1 MLMQGPEL
9 MVLYAA
15 LFIGVLLAFDGIL
28 QFFSRGNGGEEA
40 INRRLRMLASG
51 ADPEEVLN
59 LLRRRRPADGLER
72 IPGLREWQTLVIQSG
87 IATAP
92 GRLLTLLFLGTAG
105 LSLLLMVLGFA
116 GLTALT
122 LALLLGMALPVII
135 LVQIRSRRA
144 NRIARQLPDGI
155 DLMVRSLRAG
165 HPLNAA
171 FQVIAREMPDP
182 LGSEMGIVADAITY
196 GDDLTD
202 AVTAFADRVGI
213 EDARYLAV
221 AINIQAGTGG
231 NLAHVLEALA
241 NVIRERFAMLRK
253 IKALSAEG
261 RLTAMIVS
269 VVPLVIYFSLN
280 LISPTYYG
288 DVADDPLYT
297 PFLATG
303 VVLTVMNAIVLRR
316 LVRFHF

>member
-1 MLMQGPEL
+1 MQL
-9 MVLYAA
+9 MVLYTA
-15 LFIGVLLAFDGIL
+15 LFVGVLLAFDGLL
-28 QFFSRGNGGEEA
+28 QLFSRARSGEEA

-51 ADPEEVLN
+51 ADPEEVLR
-59 LLRRRRPADGLER
+59 LLRRRRAPDGMER
-72 IPGLREWQTLVIQSG
+72 FPGLREWQALVTQSG
-87 IATAP
+87 IATEA
-92 GRLLTLLFLGTAG
+92 GRLLVVLLMSTAG
-105 LSLLLMVLGFA
+105 LFLILMVLGFA
-116 GLTALT
+116 GHVAFL
-122 LALLLGMALPVII
+122 LALALGVALPVMV
-135 LVQIRSRRA
+135 LVQVRSRRA
-144 NRIARQLPDGI
+144 GAIARQLPDGI

-165 HPLNAA
+165 HPLNGA

-202 AVTAFADRVGI
+202 AVTAFAERVGI

-241 NVIRERFAMLRK
+241 QVIRERFAMLRK
-253 IKALSAEG
+253 IRALSAEG
-261 RLTAMIVS
+261 RLTAIIVS
-269 VVPLVIYFSLN
+269 IVPLVIFAALN
-280 LISPTYYG
+280 ALSPTFYG
-288 DVADDPLYT
+288 DVADDPLYM

>member
-1 MLMQGPEL
+1 MQL
-9 MVLYAA
+9 MVLYTA
-15 LFIGVLLAFDGIL
+15 LFVGVLLAFDGLL
-28 QFFSRGNGGEEA
+28 QFLFRGRTAEEA

-51 ADPEEVLN
+51 ADPQEVLR
-59 LLRRRRPADGLER
+59 LLRRRRPPSGMEG
-72 IPGLREWQTLVIQSG
+72 IPGLREWQTLVLQSG
-87 IATAP
+87 ITMEA
-92 GRLLTLLFLGTAG
+92 GRLLGTLLLGTAG
-105 LSLLLMVLGFA
+105 LFVILMVLGFA
-116 GLTALT
+116 GIVALI
-122 LALLLGMALPVII
+122 LALAMGVALPIMV
-135 LVQIRSRRA
+135 LVWIRGRRA
-144 NRIARQLPDGI
+144 GAIARQLPDGI

-165 HPLNAA
+165 HPLNGA

-202 AVTAFADRVGI
+202 AVTAFADRAGI

-241 NVIRERFAMLRK
+241 QVIRERFAMLRK
-253 IKALSAEG
+253 IRALSAEG
-261 RLTAMIVS
+261 RLTAIIVS
-269 VVPLVIYFSLN
+269 IVPLVIFASLN
-280 LISPTYYG
+280 AISPTFYG
-288 DVADDPLYT
+288 DVADDPLYL

-303 VVLTVMNAIVLRR
+303 AVLTVANAIVLRR

>member
-1 MLMQGPEL
+1 MQL
-9 MVLYAA
+9 MVLYTA
-15 LFIGVLLAFDGIL
+15 LFVGVLLAFDGLL
-28 QFFSRGNGGEEA
+28 QFLSRGQNGEEA

-51 ADPEEVLN
+51 ADPEEVLR
-59 LLRRRRPADGLER
+59 LLRRRRPPEGMER
-72 IPGLREWQTLVIQSG
+72 IPGLRAWQTLVIQSG
-87 IATAP
+87 ITTDA
-92 GRLLTLLFLGTAG
+92 GRLLTLLLMGTAA
-105 LSLLLMVLGFA
+105 LFLILMVLGLA
-116 GLTALT
+116 GLIALALALT
-122 LALLLGMALPVII
+122 VGVALPVMVLIH
-135 LVQIRSRRA
+135 IRSRRA
-144 NRIARQLPDGI
+144 AEIARQLPDGI

-165 HPLNAA
+165 HPLNSA
-171 FQVIAREMPDP
+171 FQIIAREMPDP

-202 AVTAFADRVGI
+202 AVTAFADRVGL

-241 NVIRERFAMLRK
+241 KVIRERFAMLRK

-261 RLTAMIVS
+261 RLTAIIVS
-269 VVPLVIYFSLN
+269 IVPLVIFFSLN
-280 LISPTYYG
+280 LLSPTYYG

-303 VVLTVMNAIVLRR
+303 AVLTLTNAIVLRR

>member
-1 MLMQGPEL
+1 MQL
-9 MVLYAA
+9 MVLYTA
-15 LFIGVLLAFDGIL
+15 LFVGVLLAFDGLL
-28 QFFSRGNGGEEA
+28 QFLFRGRTAEEA

-51 ADPEEVLN
+51 ADPQEVLR
-59 LLRRRRPADGLER
+59 LLRRRRPPSGLDG
-72 IPGLREWQTLVIQSG
+72 IPGVREWQTLVLHSG
-87 IATAP
+87 ISMEA
-92 GRLLTLLFLGTAG
+92 GRLLGALLLATAG
-105 LSLLLMVLGFA
+105 LFLIMMVLGFA
-116 GLTALT
+116 GRVALILAPAIG
-122 LALLLGMALPVII
+122 LALPI
-135 LVQIRSRRA
+135 LVLVCIRRRRA
-144 NRIARQLPDGI
+144 GAIARQLPDGI

-165 HPLNAA
+165 HPLNSA

-202 AVTAFADRVGI
+202 AVTAFADRAGI

-241 NVIRERFAMLRK
+241 QVIRERFAMLRK
-253 IKALSAEG
+253 IRALSAEG
-261 RLTAMIVS
+261 RLTAIIVS
-269 VVPLVIYFSLN
+269 IVPLVIFASLN
-280 LISPTYYG
+280 VLSPTFYG
-288 DVADDPLYT
+288 DVADDPLYM

-303 VVLTVMNAIVLRR
+303 AVLTAVNAVVLRR

>member
-72 IPGLREWQTLVIQSG
+72 VTGLREWQMLVIQSG
-87 IATAP
+87 VTMEA
-92 GRLLTLLFLGTAG
+92 GRLLTLLLLGTAG
-105 LSLLLMVLGFA
+105 LWLILVLLGFA
-116 GLTALT
+116 GLVALT
-122 LALLLGMALPVII
+122 LALLLGVALPVMI
-135 LVQIRSRRA
+135 LMQIRSRRA

-171 FQVIAREMPDP
+171 FQVIAREMSDP
-182 LGSEMGIVADAITY
+182 LGSEMGIIADAITY

>member
-1 MLMQGPEL
+1 MQL
-9 MVLYAA
+9 MVLYTA
-15 LFIGVLLAFDGIL
+15 LFVGVLLAFDGLL
-28 QFFSRGNGGEEA
+28 QFFSRGQGGEEA

-51 ADPEEVLN
+51 TDPEEVLR
-59 LLRRRRPADGLER
+59 LLRRRRPPDGMER
-72 IPGLREWQTLVIQSG
+72 IPGLRGWQTLVIQSG
-87 IATAP
+87 ITMEA
-92 GRLLTLLFLGTAG
+92 GRLLVALLLGTAG
-105 LSLLLMVLGFA
+105 LFLTLMVLGFT
-116 GLTALT
+116 GHVALI
-122 LALLLGMALPVII
+122 LALAMGIALPIMI
-135 LVQIRSRRA
+135 LIYIRGRRA
-144 NRIARQLPDGI
+144 GEIARQLPDGI

-165 HPLNAA
+165 HPLNSA
-171 FQVIAREMPDP
+171 FQVIAREMSDP

-241 NVIRERFAMLRK
+241 QVIRDRFAMLRK
-253 IKALSAEG
+253 IRALSAEG
-261 RLTAMIVS
+261 RLTAIIVS
-269 VVPLVIYFSLN
+269 IVPLVIFASLSA
-280 LISPTYYG
+280 LSPTYYG

-297 PFLATG
+297 SLLVTG
-303 VVLTVMNAIVLRR
+303 VVLMVANAIVLRR

>member
-15 LFIGVLLAFDGIL
+15 LFIGVLLAFDGVL
-28 QFFSRGNGGEEA
+28 QFFSRGNGSEEA

-87 IATAP
+87 IAMEA
-92 GRLLTLLFLGTAG
+92 GRLLTLLLLGTAG
-105 LSLLLMVLGFA
+105 LSLILMLLGSA

-122 LALLLGMALPVII
+122 LALVLGIALPVMV

-241 NVIRERFAMLRK
+241 GVIRERFAMLRK

-297 PFLATG
+297 PFLTTG
-303 VVLTVMNAIVLRR
+303 VVLTVLNAIVLRR

>member
-1 MLMQGPEL
+1 MQL
-9 MVLYAA
+9 MVLYTA
-15 LFIGVLLAFDGIL
+15 LFVGVLLAFDGLL
-28 QFFSRGNGGEEA
+28 QFFSRGQSGEEA

-51 ADPEEVLN
+51 TDPEEVLR
-59 LLRRRRPADGLER
+59 LLRRRRPPDGIER
-72 IPGLREWQTLVIQSG
+72 IPGLREWQELVIQSG
-87 IATAP
+87 ITMEA
-92 GRLLTLLFLGTAG
+92 GRLLVALILGTAG
-105 LSLLLMVLGFA
+105 LFLTLTVLGFA
-116 GLTALT
+116 GLVAVI
-122 LALLLGMALPVII
+122 LALSMGMALPIMI
-135 LVQIRSRRA
+135 LVYIRGRRA
-144 NRIARQLPDGI
+144 GEIARQLPDGI

-165 HPLNAA
+165 HPLNSA
-171 FQVIAREMPDP
+171 FQVIAREMSDP

-241 NVIRERFAMLRK
+241 QVIRDRFTMLRK
-253 IKALSAEG
+253 IRALSAEG
-261 RLTAMIVS
+261 RLTAIVVS
-269 VVPLVIYFSLN
+269 IVPLVIFASLN
-280 LISPTYYG
+280 ALSPTFYS

-297 PFLATG
+297 SFLVTG
-303 VVLTVMNAIVLRR
+303 VVLMAANAIVLRR

>member
-1 MLMQGPEL
+1 MQL
-9 MVLYAA
+9 MVLYTA
-15 LFIGVLLAFDGIL
+15 LFIGVLLAFDGLL
-28 QFFSRGNGGEEA
+28 QFLFRGRSAEEA

-51 ADPEEVLN
+51 ADPEEVLR
-59 LLRRRRPADGLER
+59 LLRRRRPASGMEA
-72 IPGLREWQTLVIQSG
+72 IPGLREWQTLVIHSG
-87 IATAP
+87 ITMEA
-92 GRLLTLLFLGTAG
+92 GRLLSMLLLGTAG
-105 LSLLLMVLGFA
+105 LFLVLMVLGFA
-116 GLTALT
+116 GLVALI
-122 LALLLGMALPVII
+122 LALAMGVALPIMV
-135 LVQIRSRRA
+135 LVGIRGRRA
-144 NRIARQLPDGI
+144 GAIARQLPDGI

-165 HPLNAA
+165 HPLNGA

-202 AVTAFADRVGI
+202 AVTAFADRAGI

-241 NVIRERFAMLRK
+241 RVIRERFAMLRK
-253 IKALSAEG
+253 IRALSAEG
-261 RLTAMIVS
+261 RLTAIIVS
-269 VVPLVIYFSLN
+269 IVPLVIFVSLN
-280 LISPTYYG
+280 AISPTFYG
-288 DVADDPLYT
+288 DVADDPLYM

-303 VVLTVMNAIVLRR
+303 AVLTALNAIVLRR

>member
-1 MLMQGPEL
+1 MQGSEFMIVYL
-9 MVLYAA
+9 A
-15 LFIGVLLAFDGIL
+15 LFIGVLLIFDGIV
-28 QFFSRGNGGEEA
+28 QFLSRGDGEET

-51 ADPEEVLN
+51 ADPEEVLR
-59 LLRRRRPADGLER
+59 LLRRRRQAEGLAR
-72 IPGLREWQTLVIQSG
+72 IPVLREWHSLVVQSG
-87 IATAP
+87 VTTDP
-92 GRLLTLLFLGTAG
+92 NR
-105 LSLLLMVLGFA
+105 LLLMVLGAAAGLYVLFLVLGFA
-116 GLTALT
+116 GLVALP
-122 LALLLGMALPVII
+122 LALIIGILLPV
-135 LVQIRSRRA
+135 LVLIQIQSRRA
-144 NRIARQLPDGI
+144 REISRQLPDGI

-165 HPLNAA
+165 HPLNTA

-202 AVTAFADRVGI
+202 AVLAFADRVGV

-231 NLAHVLEALA
+231 NLAQVLEALA
-241 NVIRERFAMLRK
+241 KVIRGRFAMMRK

-261 RLTAMIVS
+261 RLTAVIVS
-269 VVPLVIYFSLN
+269 AVPLIIFVALN
-280 LISPTYYG
+280 LLSPTYYG
-288 DVADDPLYT
+288 DVADDPLYM

-303 VVLTVMNAIVLRR
+303 AVLTVLNAIVLRR

>member
-1 MLMQGPEL
+1 MQGSEV
-9 MVLYAA
+9 MILYLA
-15 LFIGVLLAFDGIL
+15 LFIGVLLIFDGVM
-28 QFFSRGNGGEEA
+28 QVAARGKGEETV
-40 INRRLRMLASG
+40 NRRLRMLASG
-51 ADPEEVLN
+51 ADPEDVLR
-59 LLRRRRPADGLER
+59 LLRRRRQVNGLER
-72 IPGLREWQTLVIQSG
+72 IPVLRDWQPLVIQSG
-87 IATAP
+87 LSIDP
-92 GRLLTLLFLGTAG
+92 NRLLMLIVAGSVGLFA
-105 LSLLLMVLGFA
+105 LLLALRFE
-116 GLTALT
+116 GLTALAM
-122 LALLLGMALPVII
+122 ALMVGVALPVVV

-144 NRIARQLPDGI
+144 RAIARQLPDGI

-165 HPLNAA
+165 HPLNTA

-202 AVTAFADRVGI
+202 AVLAFADRVGV

-231 NLAHVLEALA
+231 NLARVLEALA
-241 NVIRERFAMLRK
+241 QVIRNRFAMMRK

-269 VVPLVIYFSLN
+269 AVPFIIFFALN
-280 LISPTYYG
+280 ALSPAYYG
-288 DVADDPLYT
+288 DVAGDPLYT

-303 VVLTVMNAIVLRR
+303 AVLTTINALILRR

>member
-1 MLMQGPEL
+1 MQGSEFMIVYL
-9 MVLYAA
+9 A
-15 LFIGVLLAFDGIL
+15 LFIGVLLIFDGIV
-28 QFFSRGNGGEEA
+28 QFLSRGGEET

-51 ADPEEVLN
+51 ADPEEVLR
-59 LLRRRRPADGLER
+59 LLRRRRQAEGLAR
-72 IPGLREWQTLVIQSG
+72 IPVLREWHSLVVQSG
-87 IATAP
+87 VTTDP
-92 GRLLTLLFLGTAG
+92 NR
-105 LSLLLMVLGFA
+105 LLLMVLGAAAGLYVLFLVLGFA
-116 GLTALT
+116 GLVALP
-122 LALLLGMALPVII
+122 LALIIGILLPV
-135 LVQIRSRRA
+135 LVLIQIQSRRA
-144 NRIARQLPDGI
+144 REISRQLPDGI

-165 HPLNAA
+165 HPLNTA

-182 LGSEMGIVADAITY
+182 LGSEMGIIADAITY

-202 AVTAFADRVGI
+202 AVLAFADRVGV

-231 NLAHVLEALA
+231 NLAQVLEALA
-241 NVIRERFAMLRK
+241 QVIRSRFAMMRK

-269 VVPLVIYFSLN
+269 AVPPIIFVALN
-280 LISPTYYG
+280 LLSPTYYG
-288 DVADDPLYT
+288 DVADDPLYM

-303 VVLTVMNAIVLRR
+303 AVLTVLNAIVLRR

>member
-1 MLMQGPEL
+1 MQGSEFMIVYL
-9 MVLYAA
+9 A
-15 LFIGVLLAFDGIL
+15 LFIGVLLIFDGIV
-28 QFFSRGNGGEEA
+28 QFLSRGGEET

-51 ADPEEVLN
+51 ADPEEVLR
-59 LLRRRRPADGLER
+59 LLRRRRQAEGLAR
-72 IPGLREWQTLVIQSG
+72 IPVLREWHSLVVQSG
-87 IATAP
+87 VTTDP
-92 GRLLTLLFLGTAG
+92 NR
-105 LSLLLMVLGFA
+105 LLLMVLGAAAGLYVLFLVLGFA
-116 GLTALT
+116 GLVALP
-122 LALLLGMALPVII
+122 LALIIGILLPV
-135 LVQIRSRRA
+135 LVLIQIQSRRA
-144 NRIARQLPDGI
+144 REISRQLPDGI

-165 HPLNAA
+165 HPLNTA

-202 AVTAFADRVGI
+202 AVLAFADRVGV

-231 NLAHVLEALA
+231 NLAQVLEALA
-241 NVIRERFAMLRK
+241 KVIRGRFAMMRK

-261 RLTAMIVS
+261 RLTAVIVS
-269 VVPLVIYFSLN
+269 AVPLIIFVALN
-280 LISPTYYG
+280 LLSPTYYG
-288 DVADDPLYT
+288 DVADDPLYM

-303 VVLTVMNAIVLRR
+303 AVLTVLNAIVLRR

>member
-1 MLMQGPEL
+1 MQGSEFMIVYL
-9 MVLYAA
+9 A
-15 LFIGVLLAFDGIL
+15 LFIGVLLIFDGIV
-28 QFFSRGNGGEEA
+28 QFLSRGDGEET

-51 ADPEEVLN
+51 ADPEEVLR
-59 LLRRRRPADGLER
+59 LLRRRRQAEGLAR
-72 IPGLREWQTLVIQSG
+72 IPVLREWHSLVVQSG
-87 IATAP
+87 VTTDP
-92 GRLLTLLFLGTAG
+92 NR
-105 LSLLLMVLGFA
+105 LLLMVLGAAAGLYVLLLVLGFA
-116 GLTALT
+116 GLVALP
-122 LALLLGMALPVII
+122 LALIIGILLPV
-135 LVQIRSRRA
+135 LVLIQIQSRRA
-144 NRIARQLPDGI
+144 REISRQLLDGI

-165 HPLNAA
+165 HPLNTA

-202 AVTAFADRVGI
+202 AVLAFADRVGV

-231 NLAHVLEALA
+231 NLAQVLEALA
-241 NVIRERFAMLRK
+241 KVIRGRFAMMRK

-261 RLTAMIVS
+261 RLTAVIVS
-269 VVPLVIYFSLN
+269 AVPLIIFVALN
-280 LISPTYYG
+280 LLSPTYYG
-288 DVADDPLYT
+288 DVADDPLYM

-303 VVLTVMNAIVLRR
+303 AVLTVLNAIVLRR

>member
-15 LFIGVLLAFDGIL
+15 LFI
-28 QFFSRGNGGEEA
+28 GEEA

-87 IATAP
+87 IAMEA
-92 GRLLTLLFLGTAG
+92 GRLLTLLLLGTAG
-105 LSLLLMVLGFA
+105 LSLILMLLGFA
-116 GLTALT
+116 GLVALSV
-122 LALLLGMALPVII
+122 ALVLGVALPVMI
-135 LVQIRSRRA
+135 LAQIRSRRA

-241 NVIRERFAMLRK
+241 AVIRERFAMLRK
-253 IKALSAEG
+253 IKALSAEA

-269 VVPLVIYFSLN
+269 VVPAVIYVSLN

-303 VVLTVMNAIVLRR
+303 IVLTVLNAIVLRR

>member
-1 MLMQGPEL
+1 MQGPEL

-28 QFFSRGNGGEEA
+28 EFFSRGNGGEEA

-87 IATAP
+87 IATEP
-92 GRLLTLLFLGTAG
+92 GRLLTLLLLGTAA
-105 LSLLLMVLGFA
+105 LSLILMLLGFA
-116 GLTALT
+116 GLTAVI
-122 LALLLGMALPVII
+122 LALLLGIALPVMV

-171 FQVIAREMPDP
+171 FQVIAREMADP

-241 NVIRERFAMLRK
+241 GVIRERFAMLRK

-303 VVLTVMNAIVLRR
+303 VVLTVLNAIVLRR

>member
-28 QFFSRGNGGEEA
+28 EFFSRGNGGEEA

-72 IPGLREWQTLVIQSG
+72 VPGLREWQTLVIQSG

-92 GRLLTLLFLGTAG
+92 GRLLALLLLGAAG
-105 LSLLLMVLGFA
+105 LALILMLLGIA

-122 LALLLGMALPVII
+122 LALLLGIALPVMI

-241 NVIRERFAMLRK
+241 GVIRERFAMLRK

-303 VVLTVMNAIVLRR
+303 AVLTVLNGIVLRR

>member
-1 MLMQGPEL
+1 MQGPEL

-28 QFFSRGNGGEEA
+28 QFFSRGKGGEEA

-51 ADPEEVLN
+51 ADPEEVLS

-72 IPGLREWQTLVIQSG
+72 IPGLREWQMLVIQSG
-87 IATAP
+87 ITMEA
-92 GRLLTLLFLGTAG
+92 GRLLTLLLLGTAG
-105 LSLLLMVLGFA
+105 LSSILMLLGFA
-116 GLTALT
+116 GVIALSV
-122 LALLLGMALPVII
+122 ALLVGMVLPVMV
-135 LVQIRSRRA
+135 LVQIRNRRA
-144 NRIARQLPDGI
+144 DRIARQLPDGI

-241 NVIRERFAMLRK
+241 GVIRERFAMLRK

-269 VVPLVIYFSLN
+269 VVPLVIYVSLN
-280 LISPTYYG
+280 LISPTDYG

-297 PFLATG
+297 PFLAVG
-303 VVLTVMNAIVLRR
+303 IVLTVLNAIVLRR

>member
-1 MLMQGPEL
+1 M
-9 MVLYAA
+9 
-15 LFIGVLLAFDGIL
+15 
-28 QFFSRGNGGEEA
+28 
-40 INRRLRMLASG
+40 
-51 ADPEEVLN
+51 
-59 LLRRRRPADGLER
+59 
-72 IPGLREWQTLVIQSG
+72 
-87 IATAP
+87 
-92 GRLLTLLFLGTAG
+92 
-105 LSLLLMVLGFA
+105 
-116 GLTALT
+116 
-122 LALLLGMALPVII
+122 I

-144 NRIARQLPDGI
+144 GAIARQLPDGI

-253 IKALSAEG
+253 IRALSAEG

-269 VVPLVIYFSLN
+269 IVPLVIYFSLN